1 MGPAA
6 RRILY
11 PFWLLLSV
19 AGLLG
24 LLELLAS
31 TAVDKPA
38 SHVVT
43 SWRVNHTWKP
53 GGRSLHREWVARNPR
68 FPEPYTHTYNRQ
80 GWIEDY
86 DVSQEKP
93 EGTWRVFYV
102 GDSFVEGTAPMHQSL
117 PSRVEEG
124 LNARAPD
131 SGPRVEV
138 INTGTSSYSPLI
150 HYVLI
155 RHVLLDYD
163 PDLIIVV
170 VDMTDDYDDWKYRA
184 TAIFD
189 GEGNPWAVPPRDL
202 YAAPFLDTRS
212 GPVIATPTTKLQLF
226 LFRHSSLFNLLL
238 ERRAAERSP
247 SAASSAPARPAAMYP
262 RWAWCEEE
270 WGDATRQNAGRSLDV
285 LRRIAVLARER
296 GVALMLTSVPHYQQY
311 AGGRDGSEPPPW
323 SSRPHAEI
331 ARVAAENDV
340 PFLDAFEAL
349 APVIRGTPQDR
360 YYYRGDMHFNP
371 DGYALWAD
379 AHLAF
384 LTEKR
389 NGLLPPDFW
398 PD

>member
-202 YAAPFLDTRS
+202 YAAPFLDTGS
-212 GPVIATPTTKLQLF
+212 GPVIATPTTKL
-226 LFRHSSLFNLLL
+226 SSSAARPSV
-238 ERRAAERSP
+238 RRA
-247 SAASSAPARPAAMYP
+247 P
-262 RWAWCEEE
+262 R
-270 WGDATRQNAGRSLDV
+270 
-285 LRRIAVLARER
+285 RRHRLA
-296 GVALMLTSVPHYQQY
+296 
-311 AGGRDGSEPPPW
+311 PPPC
-323 SSRPHAEI
+323 I
-331 ARVAAENDV
+331 RVGPGA
-340 PFLDAFEAL
+340 
-349 APVIRGTPQDR
+349 
-360 YYYRGDMHFNP
+360 
-371 DGYALWAD
+371 
-379 AHLAF
+379 
-384 LTEKR
+384 KR
-389 NGLLPPDFW
+389 NGATRPARTRAAVSTCCAESQFSPASAVW
-398 PD
+398 R